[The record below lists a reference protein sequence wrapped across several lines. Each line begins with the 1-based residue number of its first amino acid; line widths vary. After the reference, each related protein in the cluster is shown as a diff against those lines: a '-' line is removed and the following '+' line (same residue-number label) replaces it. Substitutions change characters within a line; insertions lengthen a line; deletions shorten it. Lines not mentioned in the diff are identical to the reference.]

1 MKTRFDAV
9 LVCLALAAFALLARW
24 KRPDFR
30 SSFAFRRPGA
40 PGRGAGCARD
50 FLGKGE
56 AT

>member
-1 MKTRFDAV
+1 MKTRFVAV
-9 LVCLALAAFALLARW
+9 LVCLELAAFALLARW